1 MIAFIFLV
9 VLGLLISQVYLFHIY
24 KDKIKKYGDI
34 KPGSIVLKPIPKSVE
49 TNDVEGFEELVRD
62 VLISVKEEEWPCEFV
77 HSSIWSRDG
86 YEMKITSLD
95 NSITISAVIRIS
107 SYSSKT
113 DARLIRFTIK
123 KQNSDNY
130 VSVPSDSDI
139 CNDLLLFLWDFVL
152 DKHTKENKYTYDIYK
167 ESFDDIRTSLKS
179 LNRNRILAELL
190 K

>member
-1 MIAFIFLV
+1 MIAFMFLV

-24 KDKIKKYGDI
+24 KDKIKKYGEI
-34 KPGSIVLKPIPKSVE
+34 KPGSVILKPIPKSVE
-49 TNDVEGFEELVRD
+49 TTDVEGFEELVRD
-62 VLISVKEEEWPCEFV
+62 VLISIKEEEWPCEFV
-77 HSSIWSRDG
+77 NNSLWSRDG

-95 NSITISAVIRIS
+95 NSLTISVVIRVS
-107 SYSSKT
+107 SYSSQT

-123 KQNSDNY
+123 KGDNRY
-130 VSVPSDSDI
+130 ISVPTDSDI
-139 CNDLLLFLWDFVL
+139 CNDLLVFLWDFVL

>member
-24 KDKIKKYGDI
+24 KDKIKKYGEI

-49 TNDVEGFEELVRD
+49 TTDVEGFEELVRD
-62 VLISVKEEEWPCEFV
+62 VLISAKEEEWPCEFV
-77 HSSIWSRDG
+77 ENSVWSRDG
-86 YEMKITSLD
+86 GYEMNITSLD
-95 NSITISAVIRIS
+95 NSLSISSVIRVS
-107 SYSSKT
+107 RYSNIT
-113 DARLIRFTIK
+113 DPRLIRFVIK
-123 KQNSDNY
+123 KGLIRY
-130 VSVPSDSDI
+130 ISVPSDSDI

-179 LNRNRILAELL
+179 LNRNRILDELL